1 MALLSISSG
10 MVKFVFVFCVV
21 LYPMGALAQQRTIDS
36 LMDLLKKDLPE
47 EKRIDALTE
56 LSYTWYDTNDSI
68 AFYYA
73 RLALDESRKT
83 GYQLGERYAHT
94 LMGLGYYN
102 KSEYRQAFTSLRQ
115 SAAIRLD
122 ERQELAGYNV
132 MLMGS
137 ISRDLGYYDSAE
149 YFFEQAIKTIGE
161 DGDGYFLGAAYN
173 NLAGLKTILW
183 KNQEALSLLK
193 KAEQLAGRNIK
204 DGYVIINVWASYIAV
219 YRNLLDYNKA
229 YYYLE
234 KVCTESSGGIN
245 YFNIIN
251 CHLHRADL
259 AYRKAEFGAALQ
271 HAFDALKVSEIYA
284 FPPLRASVYS
294 KIGQV
299 YQEYAQYELALKYF
313 LEALKITERVGLR
326 HESAQVYLELA
337 WIAKGQRNFKLAHDY
352 LDRSLSILSEIGD
365 QHKLSTC
372 YNYRGL
378 ILIDQKQYVPALA
391 ELEKSLEIR
400 ETIGHA
406 IGVSAVLFNIALV
419 YEAQGRLQDALEYQV
434 RAAAIEERIDNKQG
448 LAISY
453 SGIAALQMKIG
464 DLVAAEKYL
473 GRAMDLAQ
481 QTHSLVLKRNIHKTY
496 AELNG
501 LRGNFKTAYQHQQLF
516 QQLSDSIYSEGS
528 AVKISEMQALYQV
541 EKKEQEIE
549 LLNQQKR
556 IQDDQLALQ
565 RSEIKTK
572 NIVIISII
580 IGFILISVLT
590 IKTYQYSVRI
600 RKAHSEITEQ
610 KEEIQA
616 QSEELIEANQTISQI
631 NRSLEAKIEERTSA
645 LKQAYKELD
654 TFFYRSS
661 HDFRRPLTTFLG
673 LAEVA
678 NITVK
683 DQIALELFAKVKE
696 TASNL
701 DKMLTK
707 LTSISDVGVQELVF
721 REVLVKEI
729 FDSVCDGFVEQ
740 LKGNKI
746 RTRCT
751 INLMSPLMSYPA
763 MIKLIIENL
772 VENSILFC
780 GVRDPWIELSVFD
793 DMQSVVIE
801 LKDNGQG
808 IQPQYE
814 DRVFEMYFRGT
825 ERSKGNGLGLYI
837 VKKAVEKL
845 NGKISFTSTFGVGT
859 TFRISLPREYE
870 KVMDYRI

>member
-1 MALLSISSG
+1 
-10 MVKFVFVFCVV
+10 MVKYFLAFLVFLFSSAVV
-21 LYPMGALAQQRTIDS
+21 AQQRTIDS

-68 AFYYA
+68 AFHYA
-73 RLALDESRKT
+73 TLALNESRKA
-83 GYQLGERYAHT
+83 GYRLGERYAHT
-94 LMGLGYYN
+94 LLGLGYYN
-102 KSEYRQAFTSLRQ
+102 RSEYQKAFVSLRQ
-115 SAAIRLD
+115 SAAIRVND
-122 ERQELAGYNV
+122 RTELAGYNI

-137 ISRDLGYYDSAE
+137 INRDLGYYDSAE
-149 YFFEQAIKTIGE
+149 HYFELAIKTIGE

-173 NLAGLKTILW
+173 NLANLKTILW
-183 KNQEALSLLK
+183 KNQEALSLLAR
-193 KAEQLAGRNIK
+193 AEQLAGRNIK
-204 DGYVIINVWASYIAV
+204 DSYVMINVWVTYIAV
-219 YRNLLDYNKA
+219 YKNLLDYNKA

-234 KVCTESSGGIN
+234 KVCSESHGGIN

-251 CHLHRADL
+251 CHLQRADL
-259 AYRKAEFGAALQ
+259 AYRKAEFSAALQ
-271 HAFDALKVSEIYA
+271 HAFDALKVSEIYE

-299 YQEYAQYELALKYF
+299 YLEYSQYELALKYF

-326 HESAQVYLELA
+326 HESAEIYQELA
-337 WIAKGQRNFKLAHDY
+337 WIAKSQRNFKLAHDY
-352 LDRSLSILSEIGD
+352 LDRSIDILTEIGD
-365 QHKLSTC
+365 QQKLSTC

-378 ILIDQKQYVPALA
+378 ILIDQKQYARALN

-400 ETIGHA
+400 EAIGHV

-434 RAAAIEERIDNKQG
+434 RAATIEEGINNKQG

-464 DLVAAEKYL
+464 DLTEAEKYL
-473 GRAMDLAQ
+473 DRAMDLAQ
-481 QTHSLVLKRNIHKTY
+481 LTHSLVLKRNIHKTY

-501 LRGNFKTAYQHQQLF
+501 LRGNFKTAYDHQKLF
-516 QQLSDSIYSEGS
+516 QQLNDSIYSEGS

-549 LLNQQKR
+549 LLNQQKK

-580 IGFILISVLT
+580 IGLMLISVLT
-590 IKTYQYSVRI
+590 IKTYQYSVKI
-600 RKAHSEITEQ
+600 RRAHSEITEQ

-631 NRSLEAKIEERTSA
+631 NRSLEAKIDERTSA

-683 DQIALELFAKVKE
+683 DQNALELFAKVKE

-707 LTSISDVGVQELVF
+707 LTSISDVGVQELVY

-740 LKGNKI
+740 LKINKI
-746 RTRCT
+746 RTSCSV
-751 INLMSPLMSYPA
+751 NLKSPLMSYPA
-763 MIKLIIENL
+763 MIKLVIENL

-793 DMQSVVIE
+793 DMQSVIIE

-845 NGKISFTSTFGVGT
+845 YGAISFQSTFGVGT